1 MTLLYPKE
9 SYIIR
14 GVAFDIYN
22 DVLVD
27 RVIFKR
33 KLKITLRGK
42 TRNQYAELR
51 GKPLGALN
59 FGLSYDITLS
69 KRVIYYKGSRL

>member
-33 KLKITLRGK
+33 KLKITLRE
-42 TRNQYAELR
+42 TMLNRNA
-51 GKPLGALN
+51 KPREKYGRT
-59 FGLSYDITLS
+59 IIQ
-69 KRVIYYKGSRL
+69 KRVLHYSGGGL